1 MTVFLPAIAPVSL
14 IILIG
19 FLLGRFLTLDRQ
31 TLSKLAIYALSPAL
45 IGGNL
50 YRSTLSVASALKI
63 ILAFAIVTLILYLLV
78 RGLSWG
84 FHLHPNTEKSLI
96 ATTLFAN
103 NGNLGLPLVAF
114 TLGDGGFALAIAYLV
129 ASGIFI
135 GSFAPALLR
144 GQGWKT
150 GLKLTLRLPIF
161 WATLTGLIL
170 RLLKVKLPLRLGEG
184 IEMLGEATIP
194 LVLLLLGMYLAQTRF
209 SLGRYELFA
218 CSLRLILAPAIAFG
232 ITLLLQL
239 ESLESQVFVL
249 QASMPTA
256 VNSLVFAT
264 EFGGDATRV
273 AKTIVAS
280 TLLSLL
286 TLPVVLTFLI

>member
-1 MTVFLPAIAPVSL
+1 MAVFLPAIAPISL
-14 IILIG
+14 IILVG
-19 FLLGRFLTLDRQ
+19 FLLGRFLVLDRQ

-50 YRSTLSVASALKI
+50 YRSTLSIPSALKI
-63 ILAFAIVTLILYLLV
+63 ILGFAIATLILYLLV
-78 RGLSWG
+78 KGLSWG
-84 FHLHPNTEKSLI
+84 FHLNPNTEKSLI

-114 TLGDGGFALAIAYLV
+114 TLGDAGFALAIAYLI

-135 GSFAPALLR
+135 GSFAPALLQ

-150 GLKLTLRLPIF
+150 GLKLTLKLPLF

-170 RLLKVKLPLRLGEG
+170 RLFEIKLPLRLGEG
-184 IEMLGEATIP
+184 IEMLGDATIP

-249 QASMPTA
+249 QAAMPTA

-264 EFGGDATRV
+264 EFGGDANRV

-280 TLLSLL
+280 TVLSLL
-286 TLPVVLTFLI
+286 TLPLVLTFLI